1 VQEQNCENL
10 AKSSGFYR
18 AISNFEF
25 TRMTTS
31 PQGIKLIQHYES
43 CRLKAYQDSKGIST
57 VGWGNTTYLDGRP
70 VKMGD
75 TITQQQADDLFAKS
89 LLKYEQMVLTRIKR
103 ELLQQEF
110 DAAVS
115 FCYNAGT
122 SYKTSGGTWKD
133 YDLWKHINNR
143 YFDIANYWQSC
154 AVTAGG
160 KKLKGLVN
168 RRKSEVHL
176 YLTGEVKFY
185 N

>member
-1 VQEQNCENL
+1 MTPQPH
-10 AKSSGFYR
+10 
-18 AISNFEF
+18 IS
-25 TRMTTS
+25 
-31 PQGIKLIQHYES
+31 PLGIKLIQHYES
-43 CRLKAYQDSKGIST
+43 CRLKAYQDTRSIWT
-57 VGWGNTTYLDGRP
+57 IGWGNTTYLDGRS
-70 VKMGD
+70 VKKGD
-75 TITQQQADDLFAKS
+75 TITQHDADALFAQS
-89 LLKYEQMVLTRIKR
+89 LVKYEQMVLTRIKR

-122 SYKTSGGTWKD
+122 SYKTKGDTWKD

-160 KKLKGLVN
+160 EKLPGLVS
-168 RRKSEVHL
+168 RRKSEAHL
-176 YLTGEVKFY
+176 YLAGEVKFY